1 MLCLGTHALTIH
13 SVKRRPKLARKI
25 RTRRLV
31 PIDHNIHTIT
41 HIVPGPIVDARIV
54 KVTAPYSRL
63 CVAALAKVLRPK
75 VKALIRPLGDVL
87 GLEYPAEFSAGY
99 VLVVEGYALQPVQLG
114 IAAYVASV
122 FG

>member
-1 MLCLGTHALTIH
+1 MVCLRTHALTIH
-13 SVKRRPKLARKI
+13 SVKPRLKLARKI
-25 RTRRLV
+25 CTRRLV
-31 PIDHNIHTIT
+31 PIDHNTHTIT
-41 HIVPGPIVDARIV
+41 HIMPGPIVDAHIA
-54 KVTAPYSRL
+54 KVTAPYNRL

>member
-1 MLCLGTHALTIH
+1 MLRLGTHALTIH
-13 SVKRRPKLARKI
+13 SVKPRPKLARKI

-31 PIDHNIHTIT
+31 PIDHNTHTIT
-41 HIVPGPIVDARIV
+41 HIVPGPIVDAHV
-54 KVTAPYSRL
+54 TKVAAPYSRL
-63 CVAALAKVLRPK
+63 CVAALPKVLRPK

-87 GLEYPAEFSAGY
+87 GLEYPAELSAGY
-99 VLVVEGYALQPVQLG
+99 VLVVEGYALRPVQLG

>member
-13 SVKRRPKLARKI
+13 SVKPRPKLARKI

-31 PIDHNIHTIT
+31 PIDHNTHTIT
-41 HIVPGPIVDARIV
+41 HIVPGPIVGARIA

-99 VLVVEGYALQPVQLG
+99 VLVVEGYALRPVQLG

>member
-1 MLCLGTHALTIH
+1 M
-13 SVKRRPKLARKI
+13 
-25 RTRRLV
+25 
-31 PIDHNIHTIT
+31 
-41 HIVPGPIVDARIV
+41 HIVPGPIINARIA
-54 KVTAPYSRL
+54 KVTTPYSRL

-99 VLVVEGYALQPVQLG
+99 VLVVEGYALRPVQLG
-114 IAAYVASV
+114 IAAHVASV